1 LSPFLNRGI
10 TWAIFQSDG
19 NTFSILLALEA
30 KQVTS
35 VTFADISK
43 AFDTVWVK
51 ALLYKLGK
59 YGIKGDLLC
68 WLKSYLSNRTQR
80 VMIKDALSGIGH
92 LLIIFLSVLSSC
104 AICPI
109 DVSSAK
115 RRPRS
120 TISSVISFMKIKNIK
135 GPNTDP

>member
-1 LSPFLNRGI
+1 MFNHLLENKLLYK
-10 TWAIFQSDG
+10 FQSG
-19 NTFSILLALEA
+19 FIPGHSTSHQLIELYHRILLALEA

-51 ALLYKLGK
+51 VLLYKLGK

-92 LLIIFLSVLSSC
+92 LHAGVPQGVSIGSFNVL
-104 AICPI
+104 
-109 DVSSAK
+109 DLHK
-115 RRPRS
+115 RYY
-120 TISSVISFMKIKNIK
+120 
-135 GPNTDP
+135 